1 MNAPRLATVVLVALV
16 TACGSVPAAKPSAVA
31 EVVLASDPPPP
42 QPKALAPLPN
52 RHAKLTFEL
61 GPLAPLPLVHGTI
74 GGVPTW
80 MIVDSGAGTH
90 FVMGWMADRANVQTS
105 PTKTVVTDH
114 VRREMNVA
122 LADRSLIVIEGWGGL
137 TPGELLVV
145 DAPAGGLGAKNNIG
159 IMLSPQT
166 LDDDRAVIFELDRGS
181 IRTGTEADA
190 VRALAARKVPV
201 DPDDIAFCHDVFS
214 VAANIDGHA
223 VRLVV
228 DTGASSTDLFS
239 LSDAGRALA
248 AHSASSRTAGEPA
261 SGPVAM
267 RIAKGARI
275 QLGALSMHKDVD
287 ILVGAPEIECP
298 VDGVLGVDVLRSCV
312 LVFGS
317 GKGQLRMQC
326 GE

>member
-1 MNAPRLATVVLVALV
+1 MRRFLVALGSIGALA
-16 TACGSVPAAKPSAVA
+16 ACDATSHAKHARVA
-31 EVVLASDPPPP
+31 EAALPHDSPPPR
-42 QPKALAPLPN
+42 QPKGLAPLPN
-52 RHAKLTFEL
+52 RHAKLTFDL
-61 GPLAPLPLVHGTI
+61 GSLAPLPLVHGTI

-80 MIVDSGAGTH
+80 MIVDSGASTH
-90 FVMGWMADRANVQTS
+90 FAMSWMADRAKVEMH
-105 PTKTVVTDH
+105 PTTTAVSDH
-114 VRREMNVA
+114 VRHDVNVA

-145 DAPAGGLGAKNNIG
+145 DAPASGLGAKNNIG
-159 IMLSPQT
+159 IMLSPQM
-166 LDDDRAVIFELDRGS
+166 LDDDRPVIFELDRRS

-201 DPDDIAFCHDVFS
+201 NTGDIAFCHDVFS
-214 VAANIDGHA
+214 VAASIDGHA

-248 AHSASSRTAGEPA
+248 AHSTSSRSDSEPV
-261 SGPVAM
+261 SGAVAT
-267 RIAKGARI
+267 RVAKGARI
-275 QLGALSMHKDVD
+275 QLGALSMHKDID
-287 ILVGAPEIECP
+287 ILTGAPETECP

-317 GKGQLRMQC
+317 KKGKLRMQC